1 MRILLVEDEE
11 NIRDLVKLNLELENF
26 EVIATGN
33 GRDALKLSV
42 GQHFDLILLDVMLP
56 EMDGFQICEQI
67 RLSDLQTPIIFL
79 TAKDGSNDRIQGLK
93 YGADDYIVKP
103 FVFEELLLRINNLLK
118 RSARTPENTATV
130 FSFGNN
136 QINFIT
142 FEAIGNEGKFILTKK
157 EAMLLKLLI
166 DRKNQVVSRQQ
177 ILQSVWGYDVYPST
191 RTIDNFILK
200 FRRNFEEDTR
210 EPVHFHAI
218 RGIGYKFSYPSVSTN
233 EIVE

>member
-33 GRDALKLSV
+33 GRDALRLSA

-130 FSFGNN
+130 FFLLSLLETFN
-136 QINFIT
+136 Q
-142 FEAIGNEGKFILTKK
+142 
-157 EAMLLKLLI
+157 LLYL
-166 DRKNQVVSRQQ
+166 
-177 ILQSVWGYDVYPST
+177 
-191 RTIDNFILK
+191 
-200 FRRNFEEDTR
+200 
-210 EPVHFHAI
+210 
-218 RGIGYKFSYPSVSTN
+218 
-233 EIVE
+233 